1 MKTVTSRLVPQG
13 TKALIVADS
22 SIASHVDLSGSPKLT
37 KLSGDLV
44 EHGANR

>member
-1 MKTVTSRLVPQG
+1 MKTVISRPVPQR

-22 SIASHVDLSGSPKLT
+22 SIASYINLSGSPMLT